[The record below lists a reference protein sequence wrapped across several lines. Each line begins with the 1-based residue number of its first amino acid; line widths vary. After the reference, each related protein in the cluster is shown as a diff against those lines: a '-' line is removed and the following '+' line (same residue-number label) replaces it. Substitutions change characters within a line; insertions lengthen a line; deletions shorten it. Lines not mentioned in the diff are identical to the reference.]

1 MTSLLNRVFDEIYVI
16 NMDRS
21 TDRLE
26 EIDGRLRRLGIK
38 YQRISAVEGSKLSY
52 AEIRKETTLPS
63 ALFSTKGAIG
73 CALSHKK
80 AWKDAVVRNLNRV
93 LILEDDVILGE
104 TNFEERFQRSWEAIP
119 SDWEIVNLGC
129 IAGCGDRDKYSL
141 FDWLISAPLLLQD
154 LLMGRSKSRG
164 RLNDLVTV
172 PDVNCGSHAYA
183 VTGSAARKML
193 AWLPV
198 LPLPAHIDMLM
209 SYRFGYR
216 MKIYGITDAMLFTQP
231 LSSSQSCIVTPGSP
245 HFGNLFMDKFK
256 VNNRGI
262 PAGWCLSEPI
272 IRLGSLQVSG
282 WRILWVLLGFMLG
295 LPRVPYF
302 AFAMLA
308 DDVFF
313 IKSKHNVMQLTFDI
327 FLFALGAFTRE
338 LVVCQSN

>member
-16 NMDRS
+16 NLDRS
-21 TDRLE
+21 TDRLKE
-26 EIDGRLRRLGIK
+26 VDSRLKRLGIK
-38 YQRISAVEGSKLSY
+38 YQRISAVEGNKLSY

-63 ALFSTKGAIG
+63 ALFSTKAAIG

-80 AWKDAVVRNLNRV
+80 AWQDVVNRNLNRV
-93 LILEDDVILGE
+93 LILEDDVVLAE
-104 TNFEERFQRSWEAIP
+104 SNFEARFQKSWEAIP

-129 IAGCGDRDKYSL
+129 IAGCGDRDKYAL

-154 LLMGRSKSRG
+154 SILGRSKTRG
-164 RLNDLVTV
+164 RLNELVTV

-198 LPLPAHIDMLM
+198 LPLPAHIDVLM

-216 MKIYGITDAMLFTQP
+216 MKIYGITDATLFTQP
-231 LSSSQSCIVTPGSP
+231 LSSSQSCIATPGSP
-245 HFGNLFMDKFK
+245 HFGNMFMDKFK

-262 PAGWCLSEPI
+262 PGGWCLSEPI

-282 WRILWVLLGFMLG
+282 WRILWMLLGFMLG
-295 LPRVPYF
+295 LHRLPFF
-302 AFAMLA
+302 AIAMLA
-308 DDVFF
+308 DDVYF
-313 IKSKHNVMQLTFDI
+313 INSKHNVMQLTFDI

-338 LVVCQSN
+338 LVASRSN